1 MNVIEQAAQ
10 TLKNSKYA
18 IAFTGAGISVE
29 SGVPPFRG
37 AENSVWSNYDPECLD
52 ITYFHQHPA
61 ESWKAIKEIFYNFMN
76 KDIKPNAAHYALAEL
91 EKQGKL
97 KCVVTQN
104 IDVLHQQA
112 GSKHVY
118 EFHGTTGHCSCAVGH
133 TYSADSI
140 DLNNLPPRCPKCG
153 GVLKPD
159 FIFFGEGI
167 PRDAFDGSF
176 AAAQRCDV
184 CLVIGSTCEVTPAA
198 MVPIEAKKSGATI
211 IEINPSKSAITDR
224 YTDIYIA
231 KKAGEA
237 MTEILAAMNGQ
248 G

>member
-1 MNVIEQAAQ
+1 MNVIEQAAN

-18 IAFTGAGISVE
+18 MAFTGAGISVE

-37 AENSVWSNYDPECLD
+37 SENSVWNNYDPQCLD
-52 ITYFHQHPA
+52 ISYFHRYPA

-91 EKQGKL
+91 EKQGII

-112 GSKHVY
+112 GSKNVY
-118 EFHGTTGHCSCAVGH
+118 EFHGTTGHCSCPKGH
-133 TYSADSI
+133 VVDAEKV

-153 GVLKPD
+153 EILKPD

-167 PRDAFDGSF
+167 PQEAFNNSFDA
-176 AAAQRCDV
+176 AKRCDV

-198 MVPIEAKKSGATI
+198 MVPIEAKRLGATI
-211 IEINPSKSAITDR
+211 IEINPMKSAITDR

-231 KKAGEA
+231 QKAGDA
-237 MTEILAAMNGQ
+237 MTEILSAMKS
-248 G
+248 

>member
-1 MNVIEQAAQ
+1 MING
-10 TLKNSKYA
+10 SKQGQREMLSVLLHG
-18 IAFTGAGISVE
+18 GAGTFFDGSTE
-29 SGVPPFRG
+29 LKLPP
-37 AENSVWSNYDPECLD
+37 
-52 ITYFHQHPA
+52 I
-61 ESWKAIKEIFYNFMN
+61 KAAME
-76 KDIKPNAAHYALAEL
+76 D
-91 EKQGKL
+91 
-97 KCVVTQN
+97 
-104 IDVLHQQA
+104 QQA

-133 TYSADSI
+133 TYSAGSI